1 MESSWIQLSSNPHRP
16 QNSLFRQR
24 QLFAELTA
32 ETVRR
37 ISRTRAHCDDILLTL
52 LLLFFRHNER
62 FSKLSIVTSFKAR
75 NNPVKVYAYK
85 NQLECHDWIDFKRDS
100 SVICR
105 DYDLGLV
112 VSFGHLIP
120 ESIIRGFRL

>member
-1 MESSWIQLSSNPHRP
+1 MLAVYSCHHISP
-16 QNSLFRQR
+16 LF
-24 QLFAELTA
+24 
-32 ETVRR
+32 
-37 ISRTRAHCDDILLTL
+37 LLKSC
-52 LLLFFRHNER
+52 RHNEK
-62 FSKLSIVTSFKAR
+62 FSKLAIVTSFKAR

-85 NQLECHDWIDFKRDS
+85 NQLECHDWIDFKRES

-120 ESIIRGFRL
+120 ESIIREFRL